1 MKENDSNFR
10 IYGEDELYRN
20 VWLDAT
26 HIKCP
31 VCGMPAEKN
40 RSCSN
45 CNCENNGSV
54 EIPGGPNKMTLEEAR
69 KAYAEG
75 RPVT

>member
-31 VCGMPAEKN
+31 VCGMRVETN
-40 RSCSN
+40 TVCDN
-45 CNCENNGSV
+45 CNWENNDLWQ
-54 EIPGGPNKMTLEEAR
+54 IPGGPNKMTLGEAR